1 VDPSHAAGKREWVE
15 CLTLAGVACGG
26 DGLLIETHPEPEK
39 ALSDG
44 PQAVVLSEFA
54 TLLDK
59 ARRVAVAL
67 GRTIAVG
74 SPVPAA
80 R

>member
-1 VDPSHAAGKREWVE
+1 
-15 CLTLAGVACGG
+15 
-26 DGLLIETHPEPEK
+26 
-39 ALSDG
+39 
-44 PQAVVLSEFA
+44 VVLSEFA